1 MVGCV
6 NITTLENPGGAVAKK
21 TDSAL
26 HESKDKGES
35 NQRLRRIALGAV
47 TATSH
52 LLQRAGER
60 SITPGDIEHALGS
73 DPLNAPVVPTNGTLD
88 LEMSRVWR
96 IGEQAGR
103 AKRSSPDHK
112 TVLLG
117 FTDSGRPLHMI
128 LVQPWDSN
136 FKAKPEL
143 VTLWDPSSDE
153 NTLNWQDDFTGPTKA
168 GQYKVPRTSWYRPPT
183 V

>member
-1 MVGCV
+1 MEYV
-6 NITTLENPGGAVAKK
+6 NITTLENPGGVVAKK
-21 TDSAL
+21 TGSAPVQSRDS
-26 HESKDKGES
+26 GTS
-35 NQRLRRIALGAV
+35 NQRLRRVALGAV

-60 SITPGDIEHALGS
+60 LITPGDIESALGT
-73 DPLNAPVVPTNGTLD
+73 DPLNAPVVPVGGTLD
-88 LEMSRVWR
+88 LESSRVWR

-136 FKAKPEL
+136 FKTKPEL

-168 GQYKVPRTSWYRPPT
+168 GQYKVPRTCWYRPPKD
-183 V
+183 